1 MGTTKLMIE
10 DSDVRQMAYKAEKE
24 GFGKSISIYA
34 DQKETGLRLQM
45 QGKTAA
51 WVVRF
56 RDASV
61 NIGYVYPENDRRLTA
76 LSKVRELARAVRSML
91 GDGKTVDQVKAFLA
105 VYYGNSKG
113 KGDVRKAAA
122 ELVER
127 EEAARKAAEEEA
139 SRPTT
144 WTLRQCVEQTIAD
157 KTDPAC
163 REKDRITAN
172 TVKDYRLTF
181 NRPAYAHLMDKP
193 VVSITR
199 GEIEAVRNEIKN
211 TVGKTPAGAMKAVI
225 YFRAVMTW
233 CGKNHWENSGIVGD
247 KWWELINASYEIKAR
262 DRKPEIE
269 AIVKTLILA
278 EEYLDKPL
286 PGRAQMTPSVG
297 YAALAGL
304 WWIVLTCQRANAGL
318 SLLAHDVVDDKEEGW
333 KLAAWAKD
341 VMKAGKSHALPI
353 PSDAWAI
360 VDRLRSKAKHAA
372 SGHEWAFP
380 SETKGGE
387 VHVTAS
393 GVYRILYRL
402 AGRDKPTPNKDY
414 IPKIPAEGEK
424 VRKKR
429 DEVPRPIRPRTEMRN
444 LLEEA
449 GIPWWSLHDCRRAL
463 TTALN
468 EAGLPGGASVILAHE
483 IDEKEALA
491 VTATDKQ
498 RADFVRQRQAK
509 VTAMAYG
516 GAQHLNLKKEGM
528 RLWCDTILNEYA
540 RQQGLKT
547 AGGEVG
553 SEAA

>member
-1 MGTTKLMIE
+1 MGTKKLIIE
-10 DSDVRQMAYKAEKE
+10 DSDVRQMAYKAKKE
-24 GFGKSISIYA
+24 GFGKDISIYA

-45 QGKTAA
+45 QGRSAT

-56 RDASV
+56 RNTSV
-61 NIGYVYPENDRRLTA
+61 AIGSVFPETDRRLTA

-127 EEAARKAAEEEA
+127 EEAARKVAEEEA

-157 KTDPAC
+157 KTDPKC
-163 REKDRITAN
+163 REKDRITKN

-193 VVSITR
+193 VALITR
-199 GEIEAVRNEIKN
+199 GDVEDVRDEILR
-211 TVGKTPAGAMKAVI
+211 TVGKSPAGAMKAVT

-233 CGKNHWENSGIVGD
+233 CGKNHYKNSGIQGD
-247 KWWELINASYEIKAR
+247 RWWDLINASYEINPR
-262 DRKPEIE
+262 ERRPEIE
-269 AIVKTLILA
+269 AIVATLILA

-286 PGRAQMTPSVG
+286 PGRVQTTPSVG

-333 KLAAWAKD
+333 KLAAWTKD

-372 SGHEWAFP
+372 GENDWAFP
-380 SETKGGE
+380 SETKSGT

-402 AGRDKPTPNKDY
+402 AGREEPTPNKKHV
-414 IPKIPAEGEK
+414 PKVYAEGEK

-429 DEVPRPIRPRTEMRN
+429 QEVPRPIRPRDERRN
-444 LLEEA
+444 LLEEV

-463 TTALN
+463 TKVLN
-468 EAGLPGGASVILAHE
+468 DAGIPGGASVILAHE
-483 IDEKEALA
+483 LDEKEALA

-498 RADFVRQRQAK
+498 RADFLRNRQAK

-516 GAQHLNLKKEGM
+516 GAQHLGLKKEGM
-528 RLWCDTILNEYA
+528 KLWCDLILTEYA
-540 RQQGLKT
+540 RQKAIGT
-547 AGGEVG
+547 AQAR
-553 SEAA
+553 AA

>member
-1 MGTTKLMIE
+1 MPTEKLTIE
-10 DSDVRQMAYKAEKE
+10 DHHVRQMAYKAEKE
-24 GFGKSISIYA
+24 GFGKDITIFA

-56 RDASV
+56 RDSSV
-61 NIGYVYPENDRRLTA
+61 TIGYVYPENDRRLTA

-91 GDGKTVDQVKAFLA
+91 GDGKTVDQVKAFLS

-122 ELVER
+122 ELIER
-127 EEAARKAAEEEA
+127 EETARKAAEEEA

-144 WTLRQCVEQTIAD
+144 WTLRECIEQTIHD
-157 KTDPAC
+157 KTKPEC

-181 NRPAYAHLMDKP
+181 NRPAYAHLMNKP
-193 VVSITR
+193 AVLVTR
-199 GEIEAVRNEIKN
+199 GDIEDVRDEILA
-211 TVGKTPAGAMKAVI
+211 TVGKSPAGAIKAVT

-233 CGKNHWENSGIVGD
+233 CGRNHYKNSGIAGD
-247 KWWELINASYEIKAR
+247 RWWDLINASYEINPR
-262 DRKPEIE
+262 DRQPEVV
-269 AIVKTLILA
+269 AIVKTLLLA
-278 EEYLDKPL
+278 EEYLDRPL
-286 PGRAQMTPSVG
+286 PGRAQVTPSVG

-353 PSDAWAI
+353 PSDAWAM
-360 VDRLRSKAKHAA
+360 VDRLRAKAKHAA
-372 SGHEWAFP
+372 AGHEWAFP

-402 AGRDKPTPNKDY
+402 AARDEPTPNKKH
-414 IPKIPAEGEK
+414 IPKVYAGGEK

-429 DEVPRPIRPRTEMRN
+429 EEAPRPIRPRGERRN

-463 TTALN
+463 TSLLN

-483 IDEKEALA
+483 LDEKEALA

-498 RADFVRQRQAK
+498 RADFLKHRQAK

-516 GAQHLNLKKEGM
+516 GAQHLGLKKEGM
-528 RLWCDTILNEYA
+528 KLWCDTILNEYA
-540 RQQGLKT
+540 RQKGI
-547 AGGEVG
+547 EVN
-553 SEAA
+553 EAQAA